1 MVWSPRHILTVVL
14 LALVFVTTVSSRVE
28 HQHVDVADDECETCK
43 KVVTD
48 LEARLNDPALQD
60 SVVSFVLTNVCPLLP
75 SDAATTCSQEARV
88 VVAQIAASI
97 QQTFT
102 PEQVCQSMGLCMNK
116 QQTYK
121 PAKQSP
127 LSKPW
132 FCHGLECPY
141 FEVLE
146 SNEKYEKR
154 RYVEG
159 VWASTRVE
167 TYLYAVASPMGFR
180 RLFDYIDEGNE
191 LGLKIPMTS
200 PVKIHMEPSCGAFCK
215 QNFTVSFFMPKDWQD
230 DPPKPLSSDI
240 FIETT
245 EAVTV
250 YVKSAGGYRMDDITV
265 ANMAHSLAED
275 LEADGKQF
283 DADSFVFAGY
293 DPPFRLR
300 HRHNEVWLTAVD
312 EDTEEEGVRKSVV
325 NSESSN
331 GVVCD
336 ACHAFIDSIKSLLDS
351 MGVDADTVNSAF
363 DSMENACDGIDE
375 EETKDSC
382 KVKINQV
389 RDIVLQA
396 FNDVESG
403 AICMNMCSDTLTKN
417 ALNDLVQQLLDQLKR
432 LQSLPPFQVSDES
445 CDTCKDVIQQAAA
458 IIQEPENQKEV
469 FDFIKQGCSI
479 LPQLEDICDQFVDE
493 FGPLLIL
500 SIVSV
505 LDPDTLCIEMGYCSM
520 TQSKPTAF

>member
-1 MVWSPRHILTVVL
+1 MTWSPRHILTVVL

-28 HQHVDVADDECETCK
+28 HQVDVAEDECETCK

-116 QQTYK
+116 QQTYRSV
-121 PAKQSP
+121 KQSM
-127 LSKPW
+127 SKPW

-146 SNEKYEKR
+146 SNDKYEKR

-230 DPPKPLSSDI
+230 DPPKPLSSDV

-245 EAVTV
+245 EATTV
-250 YVKSAGGYRMDDITV
+250 YVKSAGGFRMDDITV

-312 EDTEEEGVRKSVV
+312 GEDKEGKI
-325 NSESSN
+325 NAGLSERSN
-331 GVVCD
+331 NVVCD
-336 ACHAFIDSIKSLLDS
+336 ACNTFMDSITSLLDG
-351 MGVDADTVNSAF
+351 MGVDANTVNSAF
-363 DSMENACDGIDE
+363 DSMENACDDIDE

-382 KVKINQV
+382 KLKINQV
-389 RDIVLQA
+389 RDIALQT
-396 FNDVESG
+396 FDEIESG
-403 AICMNMCSDTLTKN
+403 AICTNMCSDAFTKN
-417 ALNDLVQQLLDQLKR
+417 TLNDLAQQLLEQLRR

-469 FDFIKQGCSI
+469 FDFIKQGCSV

-505 LDPDTLCIEMGYCSM
+505 LDPDTLCTEMGYCGM
-520 TQSKPTAF
+520 TESKPTTF